1 MTTTKQPMSD
11 QVQAEEPDTGTAAS
25 VLVRFDVPAT
35 MRDGVVLKADVYS
48 PVGDGRWPTLV
59 VRTPYGKGFMTQNA
73 WNGVS
78 PTEAARRGFILV
90 IQDVRGRY
98 ASDGAW
104 EPFTHEGRDGADTIA
119 WAAELPGSSG
129 RVGMVGGSYCG
140 STQLLAA
147 LEQPEAL
154 KVITPLMTWSE
165 PRNGVV
171 ARGGAVEL
179 ANNNSWPLAVGF
191 DWLSRI
197 GLADEDVAER
207 ASAMIWDFDNLIKHG
222 LWGLPVAELPVR
234 RRHALPGFVDLASAN
249 DAEATQHMRVAGGYE
264 RVEVPSLHTAGW
276 YDTVQQGT
284 LDNYMAMRELGR
296 VTRLVVGPWTH
307 IDFTS
312 MVGEQDF
319 GLMSSRQAF
328 AFPHGDWNDEVLAF
342 LRSHLVDDAP
352 TTDTPP
358 VRLFVM
364 GRNEWRDEESW
375 PLERARTEQWHL
387 HADGS
392 MGTSAPAADA
402 AHSELAYDPAD
413 PVPTHG
419 GPLTLSPLARGPVDQ
434 ARIEVRGDVLV
445 FTSDVLEQDLEVT
458 GPIRV
463 RLYVESSAPSTDW
476 VARLCDVDPDGRSL
490 NLTDGIVRIDS
501 GADACREIE
510 IDLWSTSNL
519 FLAGHRVRVQITN
532 SCFPRWDRNL
542 NTGDQNGTRFITAHQ
557 RLYHDAGRPS
567 CIELPVVPT

>member
-1 MTTTKQPMSD
+1 MSD
-11 QVQAEEPDTGTAAS
+11 QVQVEDHLDTGAAAS
-25 VLVRFDVPAT
+25 VLVAYDVPAA

-48 PVGDGRWPTLV
+48 PVGDGPWPTLV
-59 VRTPYGKGFMTQNA
+59 IRTPYSKSSMTENA

-78 PTEAARRGFILV
+78 PTEAARRGFMVV

-98 ASDGAW
+98 ASDGVW
-104 EPFTHEGRDGADTIA
+104 EPFRHEGRDGADTIA

-140 STQLLAA
+140 NTQWQAA
-147 LEQPEAL
+147 IEQPPAL
-154 KVITPLMTWSE
+154 QVITPLMTWSE
-165 PRNGVV
+165 PCDGLV
-171 ARGGAVEL
+171 ARAGVVEL
-179 ANNNSWPLAVGF
+179 AINSSWSLAQGF

-197 GLADEDVAER
+197 GLTDDEVAER
-207 ASAMIWDFDNLIKHG
+207 AGALISDFDRLAEDG
-222 LWGLPVAELPVR
+222 LWGLPVAELPVL
-234 RRHALPGFVDLASAN
+234 RRHAPPGFVELGAAN
-249 DAEATQHMRVAGGYE
+249 DVAATQHMRVAGGYE

-276 YDTVQQGT
+276 YDALQQGT
-284 LDNYMAMRELGR
+284 LDNYMAMRALGR
-296 VTRLVVGPWTH
+296 DTRLIVGPWTH
-307 IDFTS
+307 MDFTS

-319 GLMSSRQAF
+319 GIMSMREAF
-328 AFPHGDWNDEVLAF
+328 AFPHGDWSDEVLAF
-342 LRSHLVDDAP
+342 LRRHLVDDAP
-352 TTDTPP
+352 ATDTPP
-358 VRLFVM
+358 VQLFVM

-375 PLERARTEQWHL
+375 PLERARTEQWHM

-392 MGTSAPAADA
+392 LSTASPAGDA
-402 AHSELAYDPAD
+402 APSEVDFDPAD

-419 GPLTLSPLARGPVDQ
+419 GPLIFSPVARGPVDQ
-434 ARIEVRGDVLV
+434 ARIEARPDVLV

-463 RLYVESSAPSTDW
+463 RLHVESSAPSTDW
-476 VARLCDVDPDGRSL
+476 VARLCDVDADGRSL
-490 NLTDGIVRIDS
+490 NLTDGIIRIDS

-510 IDLWSTSNL
+510 IDLWSTSNV

-542 NTGDQNGTRFITAHQ
+542 NTGDQNGTRFVTAHQ

>member
-1 MTTTKQPMSD
+1 MSD
-11 QVQAEEPDTGTAAS
+11 QVQVEDHLDTGAAS
-25 VLVRFDVPAT
+25 VLIAYDVPAP

-48 PVGDGRWPTLV
+48 PVGEGPWPTLV
-59 VRTPYGKGFMTQNA
+59 IRTPYGKSSVTENA

-78 PTEAARRGFILV
+78 PTEAARRGFMVI
-90 IQDVRGRY
+90 IQDVRGRN
-98 ASDGAW
+98 ASDGVW
-104 EPFTHEGRDGADTIA
+104 EPFHHEGRDGADTIA

-140 STQLLAA
+140 NTQWQAA
-147 LEQPEAL
+147 IEQPPAL
-154 KVITPLMTWSE
+154 QVITPLMTWSE
-165 PRNGVV
+165 PCDGLV
-171 ARGGAVEL
+171 ARGGAVQLSNNCAWAL
-179 ANNNSWPLAVGF
+179 AMGF
-191 DWLSRI
+191 DWLTRL
-197 GLADEDVAER
+197 GLTDDEVAER
-207 ASAMIWDFDNLIKHG
+207 AGVLMSDIDRLMEDG
-222 LWGLPVAELPVR
+222 LWGLPVAELPVL
-234 RRHALPGFVDLASAN
+234 RRHAPPGFVKLG
-249 DAEATQHMRVAGGYE
+249 AENSVAATQHLRVAGGYE
-264 RVEVPSLHTAGW
+264 RVEIPSMHTAGW
-276 YDTVQQGT
+276 YDALQQGT
-284 LDNYMAMRELGR
+284 LDSYMAMRALGR
-296 VTRLVVGPWTH
+296 KTRLIVGPWTH
-307 IDFTS
+307 MDFTS
-312 MVGEQDF
+312 TVGEQDF
-319 GLMSSRQAF
+319 GIMSMREAF
-328 AFPHGDWNDEVLAF
+328 AFPHGDWSDEVLAF

-352 TTDTPP
+352 ATDTPP
-358 VRLFVM
+358 VQLFVM
-364 GRNEWRDEESW
+364 GRNEWRNEESW

-392 MGTSAPAADA
+392 MSTASPAGDA
-402 AHSELAYDPAD
+402 APSEVDYDPAD

-419 GPLTLSPLARGPVDQ
+419 GTLILSPVARGPVDQ
-434 ARIEVRGDVLV
+434 MRIEARPDVLV

-490 NLTDGIVRIDS
+490 NLTDGILRLDS

-510 IDLWSTSNL
+510 IDLWSTSNV

-542 NTGDQNGTRFITAHQ
+542 NTGDQNGTRFVTAHQ